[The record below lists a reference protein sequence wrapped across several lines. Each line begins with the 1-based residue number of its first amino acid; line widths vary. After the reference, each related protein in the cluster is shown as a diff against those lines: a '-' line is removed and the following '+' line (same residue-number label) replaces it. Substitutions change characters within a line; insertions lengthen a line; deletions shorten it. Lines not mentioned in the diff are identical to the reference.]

1 MTPPTTDTSRE
12 AVEAIAAEFDYRV
25 EMHSKLSTGPAGGLR
40 TERGME
46 AAKTH
51 SATAAVL
58 RALLA
63 ERDAALLREK
73 TLKDNTEELRQ
84 LRRVFNAVK
93 SERDALRDQLAAARN
108 EVLEEAKA
116 ECEAQR
122 VKCNDNGQFEAA
134 AFCKNLLVYIDALKS
149 TTNAAR
155 EVTVQEAAKAV
166 TFEEWLE
173 ACPDDDT
180 ETNRDRARR
189 VLGPRYGPWL
199 REAWRLGMAQVEAS
213 DYYKTGALCAL
224 AKEEQSDE

>member
-12 AVEAIAAEFDYRV
+12 AMLREAEMMDASSNHVWAE
-25 EMHSKLSTGPAGGLR
+25 
-40 TERGME
+40 
-46 AAKTH
+46 KT
-51 SATAAVL
+51 
-58 RALLA
+58 RAL
-63 ERDAALLREK
+63 AA
-73 TLKDNTEELRQ
+73 
-84 LRRVFNAVK
+84 
-93 SERDALRDQLAAARN
+93 ERDALRAQLAAARN
-108 EVLEEAKA
+108 EALEEAKA
-116 ECEAQR
+116 ECETQR
-122 VKCNDNGQFEAA
+122 VKCNNHGQYEAA
-134 AFCKNLLVYIDALKS
+134 AFCKTLLIHIDALKS
-149 TTNAAR
+149 TTPAPKASDSECPSCGEYDCGECECECDPAPR

-224 AKEEQSDE
+224 AKEEQSDG